1 MSNDL
6 NFESAKLSGNEC
18 YAAQILGFHCKYF
31 PWTSQT
37 SWLLLVDILAA
48 FLKNNSAPNGKEPEA
63 KEEAGESHSWTFD
76 IDACRRFDGLC
87 FSFVLWN

>member
-1 MSNDL
+1 MLRGTNPRFSRQIFSLDVA
-6 NFESAKLSGNEC
+6 NFSTLIGR
-18 YAAQILGFHCKYF
+18 YF
-31 PWTSQT
+31 GG
-37 SWLLLVDILAA
+37 I
-48 FLKNNSAPNGKEPEA
+48 FEKNNSAPNGKEPEA